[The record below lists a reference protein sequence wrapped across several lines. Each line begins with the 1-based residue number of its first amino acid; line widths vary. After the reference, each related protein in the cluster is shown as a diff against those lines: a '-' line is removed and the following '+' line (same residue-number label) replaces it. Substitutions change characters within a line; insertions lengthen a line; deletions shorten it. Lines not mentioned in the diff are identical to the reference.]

1 MEILMASVKIS
12 QNEINKLLNMLKNS
26 LIHLINF
33 PGKGATKEFQVVGDT
48 KHDIFT
54 VSIYRGRINSNKYNL
69 GGRITKN
76 DIMLLSLHIGPSNVH
91 INPNGEKITG
101 NHWHVCD
108 EAYGL
113 KWAYPADDLE
123 SEQFV
128 ENTVAF
134 LSKFHVI
141 KQPQVNFQLE
151 LNSV

>member
-1 MEILMASVKIS
+1 MASVKIS

-33 PGKGATKEFQVVGDT
+33 PGKGATKEFQ
-48 KHDIFT
+48 
-54 VSIYRGRINSNKYNL
+54 
-69 GGRITKN
+69 
-76 DIMLLSLHIGPSNVH
+76 NVH

-151 LNSV
+151 LNSI